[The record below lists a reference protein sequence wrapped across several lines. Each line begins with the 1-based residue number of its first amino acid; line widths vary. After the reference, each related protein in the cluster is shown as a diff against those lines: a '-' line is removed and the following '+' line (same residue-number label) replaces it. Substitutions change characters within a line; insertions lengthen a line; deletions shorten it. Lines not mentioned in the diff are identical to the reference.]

1 VITVV
6 CELLKKIEKFD
17 FVINQVKQSANSI
30 LSDVSHTSVVSQYI
44 AQRDGT
50 RKR

>member
-1 VITVV
+1 MITVV

-30 LSDVSHTSVVSQYI
+30 LSDVASHVCGLTVY
-44 AQRDGT
+44 RT
-50 RKR
+50 T